1 MLLTGTP
8 LQNNVEELFS
18 LLNFLE
24 PGQFRSSSQFMDE
37 FGDLKSES
45 QVEKLQ
51 QVSWLVVISVILEF
65 SFFDI
70 SLCRYAWGEALKTSI
85 CDPNM

>member
-1 MLLTGTP
+1 MVKFVNIFAYQEHRVLLTGTP

-24 PGQFRSSSQFMDE
+24 PGQFRSSSQFMEE
-37 FGDLKSES
+37 FGDMKSDS

-51 QVSWLVVISVILEF
+51 QVMF
-65 SFFDI
+65 
-70 SLCRYAWGEALKTSI
+70 GH
-85 CDPNM
+85 